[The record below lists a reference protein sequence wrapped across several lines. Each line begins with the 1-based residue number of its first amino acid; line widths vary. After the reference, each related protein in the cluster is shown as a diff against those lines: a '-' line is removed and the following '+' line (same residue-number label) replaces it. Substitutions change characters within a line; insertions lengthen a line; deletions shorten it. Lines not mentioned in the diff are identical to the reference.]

1 MDPLTCPKCR
11 SPFVRRVG
19 RDGAVE
25 RLLSVAYVYPFRCQI
40 CELRFKRLRWGERYV
55 RVELDR
61 RDFTRVPTAIWAAV
75 VWQGRQSQGTVRDL
89 SVAGCW
95 LEIDAPIPVGELLRL
110 TLEPEDEA
118 PIHVE
123 VAEVRSVQGGRAGVR
138 FVRVEPVHRERL
150 CQTVADLLTAA
161 PPASPPGAPS
171 G

>member
-1 MDPLTCPKCR
+1 MDPVTCPRCR
-11 SPFVRRVG
+11 SRFVRRVG
-19 RDGAVE
+19 RAGAVE
-25 RLLSVAYVYPFRCQI
+25 RLLSVAYLYPFRCQI

-61 RDFTRVPTAIWAAV
+61 RDFTRVPTSIWTAV
-75 VWQGRQSQGTVRDL
+75 VWQGRQTEGTVRDL

-95 LEIDAPIPVGELLRL
+95 LETDAPIPIGELPRL
-110 TLEPEDEA
+110 TLEPENEA

-123 VAEVRSVQGGRAGVR
+123 VAEVRAVGAGRLGLR

-150 CQTVADLLTAA
+150 CQTVADRLT
-161 PPASPPGAPS
+161 ASPPAPPP